1 MYKHPNSPV
10 VHHQS
15 VHARQRRRTNRSYLK
30 SDLPYSSTGTRNST
44 TTASMHHL
52 GAEVKRPVDSAFR
65 HPPPPR
71 YSRHPRLAA
80 TRARAEASDR
90 RFRVLATPGEQ
101 HGRTS
106 VLAASSAPR
115 WASAVPNDARLVR
128 TARRRPRLRLSDGS
142 SSQPIRYGRF
152 LRRHRRRKPKR
163 SEVARLLGRPVHL
176 AGHFRGW
183 RRQ

>member
-65 HPPPPR
+65 HPPLLAIAVILDLLLRGPARKPVIDGSGSSPLLENSMVAPASWR
-71 YSRHPRLAA
+71 LLRHL
-80 TRARAEASDR
+80 
-90 RFRVLATPGEQ
+90 G
-101 HGRTS
+101 G
-106 VLAASSAPR
+106 
-115 WASAVPNDARLVR
+115 
-128 TARRRPRLRLSDGS
+128 LRLYQTTLDL
-142 SSQPIRYGRF
+142 F
-152 LRRHRRRKPKR
+152 VL
-163 SEVARLLGRPVHL
+163 L
-176 AGHFRGW
+176 AGDHVFVYRTEAALNRSAMAVFYGAIDDGN
-183 RRQ
+183 RNAVR